1 MTANQA
7 LAFTAADQFVKG
19 GDMESA
25 NNMSKLWIGA
35 KVIGFSGDRNRMD
48 LQIVLTDGTHMRI
61 QGPIGPDPIFNKAVK

>member
-1 MTANQA
+1 
-7 LAFTAADQFVKG
+7 
-19 GDMESA
+19 MESA